1 MIMEKA
7 RLLFF
12 VFIYSMFA
20 MACSTEPEIPSGN
33 GTETEISNGN
43 NNQDEENTNNDNQNN
58 NEENM
63 SNSTIKIEVNGT
75 TLTAT
80 LKDNV
85 STRALVNLLKEGPLT
100 INMNDYARME
110 KVGSIGTTLPQC
122 DERLTT
128 QPGDLILYLGQ
139 YFVIYYAPNTYSLTP
154 LGKIDNTSGDE
165 LIRILGND
173 DVTVTSK
180 SFFIRNFRGETP
192 VLRIKNFPK
201 TD

>member
-1 MIMEKA
+1 MGKA

-12 VFIYSMFA
+12 IFIYSMFA

-33 GTETEISNGN
+33 GTETEISNDN

-58 NEENM
+58 SEENM
-63 SNSTIKIEVNGT
+63 SNSTIKISVNGT

-100 INMNDYARME
+100 INMNDYAGME
-110 KVGSIGTTLPQC
+110 KVGPIGTTLPQC

-128 QPGDLILYLGQ
+128 QPGDLILYRGQ
-139 YFVIYYAPNTYSLTP
+139 YFVIYYAQNTYSLTP
-154 LGKIDNTSGDE
+154 LGKIDNITNNE
-165 LIRILGND
+165 LIKILGNG
-173 DVTVTSK
+173 DVTVTISLD
-180 SFFIRNFRGETP
+180 E
-192 VLRIKNFPK
+192 
-201 TD
+201 

>member
-1 MIMEKA
+1 MEKA
-7 RLLFF
+7 RLLFLI
-12 VFIYSMFA
+12 FIYSMFA

-33 GTETEISNGN
+33 GTETEISNDN

-58 NEENM
+58 TEESM

-85 STRALVNLLKEGPLT
+85 STRALVNLLNKRPLT
-100 INMNDYARME
+100 INMNDYAGME
-110 KVGSIGTTLPQC
+110 KVGPIGTTLPQC
-122 DERLTT
+122 NERLTT

-165 LIRILGND
+165 LIRILGNG
-173 DVTVTSK
+173 DVTVTISL
-180 SFFIRNFRGETP
+180 GE
-192 VLRIKNFPK
+192 
-201 TD
+201 

>member
-1 MIMEKA
+1 MIMGKA

-12 VFIYSMFA
+12 IFIYSMFA
-20 MACSTEPEIPSGN
+20 MACSPEPEILSGN
-33 GTETEISNGN
+33 NSETEISNGN

-63 SNSTIKIEVNGT
+63 SNSTIKISVNGT

-85 STRALVNLLKEGPLT
+85 STRALVNLLKEG
-100 INMNDYARME
+100 ME
-110 KVGSIGTTLPQC
+110 KVGPIGTTLPQC
-122 DERLTT
+122 NERLTT

-165 LIRILGND
+165 LIRILGNG
-173 DVTVTSK
+173 DVTVTISL
-180 SFFIRNFRGETP
+180 SE
-192 VLRIKNFPK
+192 
-201 TD
+201 

>member
-1 MIMEKA
+1 MIIGKA
-7 RLLFF
+7 KLLFF
-12 VFIYSMFA
+12 IFIYSMFA
-20 MACSTEPEIPSGN
+20 MACSPEPEIPSGN
-33 GTETEISNGN
+33 GTETEISNDN

-63 SNSTIKIEVNGT
+63 SNSTIKIAVNGT

-110 KVGSIGTTLPQC
+110 KVGPIGTTLPQC

-128 QPGDLILYLGQ
+128 QPGDLILYRGQ
-139 YFVIYYAPNTYSLTP
+139 YFVIYYAQNTYSLTP
-154 LGKIDNTSGDE
+154 LGKIDNITNNE
-165 LIRILGND
+165 LIKILGNG
-173 DVTVTSK
+173 DVTVTISL
-180 SFFIRNFRGETP
+180 SE
-192 VLRIKNFPK
+192 
-201 TD
+201 

>member
-1 MIMEKA
+1 MGKA

-12 VFIYSMFA
+12 IFIYSMFA
-20 MACSTEPEIPSGN
+20 MACSPESEILSGN
-33 GTETEISNGN
+33 NSETEISNEN

-58 NEENM
+58 TEESM
-63 SNSTIKIEVNGT
+63 SNSTIKIEANGT

-85 STRALVNLLKEGPLT
+85 STRALVNLLKKGPLT

-110 KVGSIGTTLPQC
+110 KVGPIGTTLPQC
-122 DERLTT
+122 NERLTT

-165 LIRILGND
+165 LIRILGNG
-173 DVTVTSK
+173 DVTVTISL
-180 SFFIRNFRGETP
+180 SE
-192 VLRIKNFPK
+192 
-201 TD
+201 

>member
-1 MIMEKA
+1 MEKA

-12 VFIYSMFA
+12 IFIYSMFA

-33 GTETEISNGN
+33 GTETEISSGN

-63 SNSTIKIEVNGT
+63 SNSTIKIAVNGT

-110 KVGSIGTTLPQC
+110 KVGPIGTTLPQC

-128 QPGDLILYLGQ
+128 QPGDLILYRGQ
-139 YFVIYYAPNTYSLTP
+139 YFVIYYAQNTYSLTP
-154 LGKIDNTSGDE
+154 LGKIDNITNNE
-165 LIRILGND
+165 LIKILGNG
-173 DVTVTSK
+173 DVTVTISL
-180 SFFIRNFRGETP
+180 SE
-192 VLRIKNFPK
+192 
-201 TD
+201 

>member
-1 MIMEKA
+1 MGKA

-20 MACSTEPEIPSGN
+20 MACSPESEIPSGN
-33 GTETEISNGN
+33 NSETEISNES

-63 SNSTIKIEVNGT
+63 SNSTIKIAVNGT

-100 INMNDYARME
+100 INMNDYAGME
-110 KVGSIGTTLPQC
+110 KVGPIGTTLPQC
-122 DERLTT
+122 NERLTT

-173 DVTVTSK
+173 DVTVTISL
-180 SFFIRNFRGETP
+180 SE
-192 VLRIKNFPK
+192 
-201 TD
+201 

>member
-1 MIMEKA
+1 MIMGKA

-20 MACSTEPEIPSGN
+20 MACSPEPEILSGN
-33 GTETEISNGN
+33 NSETEISNGN

-58 NEENM
+58 NEESM

-100 INMNDYARME
+100 INMNDYAGME
-110 KVGSIGTTLPQC
+110 KVGPIGTTLPQC
-122 DERLTT
+122 NERLTT

-165 LIRILGND
+165 LIRILGNG
-173 DVTVTSK
+173 DVTVTISL
-180 SFFIRNFRGETP
+180 SE
-192 VLRIKNFPK
+192 
-201 TD
+201 

>member
-1 MIMEKA
+1 MIIGKA
-7 RLLFF
+7 KLLFF
-12 VFIYSMFA
+12 IFIYSMFA
-20 MACSTEPEIPSGN
+20 MACSPEPEIPSGN
-33 GTETEISNGN
+33 GTETEISNDN

-63 SNSTIKIEVNGT
+63 SNSTIKIAVNGT

-110 KVGSIGTTLPQC
+110 KVGPIGTTLPQC

-128 QPGDLILYLGQ
+128 QPGDLILYRGQ
-139 YFVIYYAPNTYSLTP
+139 YFVIYYAQNTYSLTP
-154 LGKIDNTSGDE
+154 LGKINNITNNE
-165 LIRILGND
+165 LIKILGNG
-173 DVTVTSK
+173 DVTVKISL
-180 SFFIRNFRGETP
+180 GE
-192 VLRIKNFPK
+192 
-201 TD
+201 

>member
-58 NEENM
+58 TEESM
-63 SNSTIKIEVNGT
+63 SDSTIKIEVNGT

-100 INMNDYARME
+100 INMNDYAKME
-110 KVGSIGTTLPQC
+110 KVGPIGTTLPQC

-165 LIRILGND
+165 LIRILGNG
-173 DVTVTSK
+173 DVTVKISLGK
-180 SFFIRNFRGETP
+180 
-192 VLRIKNFPK
+192 
-201 TD
+201 

>member
-1 MIMEKA
+1 MQI
-7 RLLFF
+7 L
-12 VFIYSMFA
+12 
-20 MACSTEPEIPSGN
+20 SGN
-33 GTETEISNGN
+33 NSETEISNGN

-58 NEENM
+58 TEESM

-85 STRALVNLLKEGPLT
+85 STRALVNLLNEEPLT
-100 INMNDYARME
+100 INMNDYAGME
-110 KVGSIGTTLPQC
+110 KVGPIGTTLPQC
-122 DERLTT
+122 NERITT

-165 LIRILGND
+165 LIRILGNG
-173 DVTVTSK
+173 DVTVTISL
-180 SFFIRNFRGETP
+180 SE
-192 VLRIKNFPK
+192 
-201 TD
+201 

>member
-1 MIMEKA
+1 MEKG
-7 RLLFF
+7 RLLFLIL
-12 VFIYSMFA
+12 IYSMFA

-33 GTETEISNGN
+33 GTETEISNDN

-58 NEENM
+58 SEENM
-63 SNSTIKIEVNGT
+63 SNTTIKISVNGT

-110 KVGSIGTTLPQC
+110 KVGPIGTTLPQC

-128 QPGDLILYLGQ
+128 QPGDLILYRGQ
-139 YFVIYYAPNTYSLTP
+139 YFVIYYAQNTYSLTP
-154 LGKIDNTSGDE
+154 LGKIDNITNNE
-165 LIRILGND
+165 LIKILGNG
-173 DVTVTSK
+173 DVTVTISL
-180 SFFIRNFRGETP
+180 SE
-192 VLRIKNFPK
+192 
-201 TD
+201 

>member
-1 MIMEKA
+1 MGKA

-12 VFIYSMFA
+12 IFIYSMFA

-33 GTETEISNGN
+33 GTETEISNDN

-58 NEENM
+58 SEENM
-63 SNSTIKIEVNGT
+63 SNTTIKISVNGT

-85 STRALVNLLKEGPLT
+85 STRALVNLLRKGPLT

-110 KVGSIGTTLPQC
+110 KVGPIGTTLPQC

-128 QPGDLILYLGQ
+128 QPGDLILYRGQ
-139 YFVIYYAPNTYSLTP
+139 YFVIYYAQNTYSLTP
-154 LGKIDNTSGDE
+154 LGKIDNITNNE
-165 LIRILGND
+165 LIKILGNG
-173 DVTVTSK
+173 DVTVTLSL
-180 SFFIRNFRGETP
+180 NE
-192 VLRIKNFPK
+192 
-201 TD
+201 

>member
-1 MIMEKA
+1 MEKG
-7 RLLFF
+7 RLLFLIL
-12 VFIYSMFA
+12 IYSMFA

-33 GTETEISNGN
+33 GTETEISNDN

-58 NEENM
+58 SKENM
-63 SNSTIKIEVNGT
+63 SNSTIKIAVNGT

-85 STRALVNLLKEGPLT
+85 STKALVNLLKEGPLT
-100 INMNDYARME
+100 INMNDYAGME
-110 KVGSIGTTLPQC
+110 KVGPIGTTLPQC

-165 LIRILGND
+165 LIRILGNG
-173 DVTVTSK
+173 DVTVTISL
-180 SFFIRNFRGETP
+180 SE
-192 VLRIKNFPK
+192 
-201 TD
+201 

>member
-1 MIMEKA
+1 MGKA

-12 VFIYSMFA
+12 IFIYSMFA

-33 GTETEISNGN
+33 GTETEISNDN

-58 NEENM
+58 SEENM
-63 SNSTIKIEVNGT
+63 SNTTIKISVNGT

-85 STRALVNLLKEGPLT
+85 STRALVNLLRKGPLT

-110 KVGSIGTTLPQC
+110 KVGPIGTTLPQC

-128 QPGDLILYLGQ
+128 QPGDLILYRGQ
-139 YFVIYYAPNTYSLTP
+139 YFVIYYAQNTYSLTP
-154 LGKIDNTSGDE
+154 LGKIDNITNNE
-165 LIRILGND
+165 LIKILGNG
-173 DVTVTSK
+173 DVTVTLSL
-180 SFFIRNFRGETP
+180 SE
-192 VLRIKNFPK
+192 
-201 TD
+201 

>member
-1 MIMEKA
+1 MEKA

-12 VFIYSMFA
+12 VFIYSIYA
-20 MACSTEPEIPSGN
+20 MACSIEPEIPSDN
-33 GTETEISNGN
+33 GTETELSNGH

-58 NEENM
+58 TEESM

-100 INMNDYARME
+100 INMNDYAKME
-110 KVGSIGTTLPQC
+110 KVGPIGTTLPQC

-139 YFVIYYAPNTYSLTP
+139 YFVIYYGPNTYKLTP

-165 LIRILGND
+165 LIRILGNG
-173 DVTVTSK
+173 DVTVTISLGK
-180 SFFIRNFRGETP
+180 
-192 VLRIKNFPK
+192 
-201 TD
+201 

>member
-1 MIMEKA
+1 MIMGKA
-7 RLLFF
+7 RLLFLI
-12 VFIYSMFA
+12 FIYSMFA
-20 MACSTEPEIPSGN
+20 MACSIEPEIPSDN
-33 GTETEISNGN
+33 GTETELSNGH

-58 NEENM
+58 TEESM

-100 INMNDYARME
+100 INMNDYAKME
-110 KVGSIGTTLPQC
+110 KVGPIGTTLPQC

-154 LGKIDNTSGDE
+154 LGKINNITGDE
-165 LIRILGND
+165 LIKVLGNG
-173 DVTVTSK
+173 DVTVTLSL
-180 SFFIRNFRGETP
+180 SE
-192 VLRIKNFPK
+192 
-201 TD
+201 

>member
-1 MIMEKA
+1 MEKA
-7 RLLFF
+7 RLLFLI
-12 VFIYSMFA
+12 FIYSMFA
-20 MACSTEPEIPSGN
+20 MACSTEPEIPSGGN
-33 GTETEISNGN
+33 TNNEVSNENENGN
-43 NNQDEENTNNDNQNN
+43 GNSNQEQDEENTNNDNQNN

-85 STRALVNLLKEGPLT
+85 STRALVNLLKGGPLT
-100 INMNDYARME
+100 INMNDYAKME

-139 YFVIYYAPNTYSLTP
+139 YFVIYYGPNTYKLTP

-165 LIRILGND
+165 LIRILGNG
-173 DVTVTSK
+173 DVTVTLSL
-180 SFFIRNFRGETP
+180 SE
-192 VLRIKNFPK
+192 
-201 TD
+201 

>member
-1 MIMEKA
+1 MGKA

-20 MACSTEPEIPSGN
+20 MACSTEPEIPSSN
-33 GTETEISNGN
+33 NSETEISNGN

-63 SNSTIKIEVNGT
+63 SNSTIKISVNGT

-100 INMNDYARME
+100 INMNDYAGME
-110 KVGSIGTTLPQC
+110 KVGPIGTTLPQC
-122 DERLTT
+122 NERLTT

-154 LGKIDNTSGDE
+154 LGKIDNTSSNE
-165 LIRILGND
+165 LIRILGNG
-173 DVTVTSK
+173 DVTVTLSL
-180 SFFIRNFRGETP
+180 SE
-192 VLRIKNFPK
+192 
-201 TD
+201 

>member
-1 MIMEKA
+1 MIIGKA

-12 VFIYSMFA
+12 IFIYSMFA

-33 GTETEISNGN
+33 NTETEISNGN
-43 NNQDEENTNNDNQNN
+43 NNQDEENTNSDNQNN
-58 NEENM
+58 TDENM
-63 SNSTIKIEVNGT
+63 SNSIIIIEANGT

-85 STRALVNLLKEGPLT
+85 STRALVNLLKGGPLT
-100 INMNDYARME
+100 INMNDYAGME
-110 KVGSIGTTLPQC
+110 KVGPIGTTLPQC

-139 YFVIYYAPNTYSLTP
+139 YFVIYYAQNTYSLTP

-165 LIRILGND
+165 LIRILGNG
-173 DVTVTSK
+173 DVTVTISL
-180 SFFIRNFRGETP
+180 SE
-192 VLRIKNFPK
+192 
-201 TD
+201 

>member
-1 MIMEKA
+1 MIMGKA

-12 VFIYSMFA
+12 IFIYSMFA
-20 MACSTEPEIPSGN
+20 MACSPEPKIPSGN

-58 NEENM
+58 SEENM
-63 SNSTIKIEVNGT
+63 SNSTIKISVNGT

-110 KVGSIGTTLPQC
+110 KVGPIGTTLPQC

-128 QPGDLILYLGQ
+128 QPGDLILYRGQ
-139 YFVIYYAPNTYSLTP
+139 YFVIYYAQNTYSLTP
-154 LGKIDNTSGDE
+154 LGKIDNITNNE
-165 LIRILGND
+165 LIKILGNG
-173 DVTVTSK
+173 DVTVTISL
-180 SFFIRNFRGETP
+180 SE
-192 VLRIKNFPK
+192 
-201 TD
+201 

>member
-1 MIMEKA
+1 MIMGKA

-12 VFIYSMFA
+12 IFIYSMFA

-33 GTETEISNGN
+33 GTETEISNDN

-58 NEENM
+58 SEENM
-63 SNSTIKIEVNGT
+63 SNSTIKISVNGT

-100 INMNDYARME
+100 INMNDYAGME
-110 KVGSIGTTLPQC
+110 KVGPIGTTLPQC

-128 QPGDLILYLGQ
+128 QPGDLILYRGQ
-139 YFVIYYAPNTYSLTP
+139 YFVIYYAQNTYSLTP
-154 LGKIDNTSGDE
+154 LGKIDNITNNE
-165 LIRILGND
+165 LIKILGNG
-173 DVTVTSK
+173 DVTVTISLD
-180 SFFIRNFRGETP
+180 E
-192 VLRIKNFPK
+192 
-201 TD
+201 

>member
-1 MIMEKA
+1 MEKA

-58 NEENM
+58 TEESM

-100 INMNDYARME
+100 INMNDYAGME
-110 KVGSIGTTLPQC
+110 KVGPIGTTLPQC
-122 DERLTT
+122 NERITT

-165 LIRILGND
+165 LIRILGNGE
-173 DVTVTSK
+173 VTVTISL
-180 SFFIRNFRGETP
+180 SE
-192 VLRIKNFPK
+192 
-201 TD
+201 

>member
-1 MIMEKA
+1 MEKA
-7 RLLFF
+7 RLLFLI
-12 VFIYSMFA
+12 FIYSMFA
-20 MACSTEPEIPSGN
+20 MACSSEPEIPSGN
-33 GTETEISNGN
+33 NSETEISDEN

-58 NEENM
+58 TEESM
-63 SNSTIKIEVNGT
+63 SDSTIKIEVNGT

-128 QPGDLILYLGQ
+128 QPSDLILYRGQ
-139 YFVIYYAPNTYSLTP
+139 YFVIYYAQNTYSLTP
-154 LGKIDNTSGDE
+154 LGKIDNITNNE
-165 LIRILGND
+165 LIKILGNG
-173 DVTVTSK
+173 DVTVTISL
-180 SFFIRNFRGETP
+180 GE
-192 VLRIKNFPK
+192 
-201 TD
+201 

>member
-1 MIMEKA
+1 
-7 RLLFF
+7 
-12 VFIYSMFA
+12 MFA

-63 SNSTIKIEVNGT
+63 SNSTIKIEANGT

-85 STRALVNLLKEGPLT
+85 STRALVNLLKEEPLT
-100 INMNDYARME
+100 INMNDYAGME
-110 KVGSIGTTLPQC
+110 KVGPIGTTLPQC
-122 DERLTT
+122 NERLTT

-165 LIRILGND
+165 LIRILGNG
-173 DVTVTSK
+173 DVTVTISL
-180 SFFIRNFRGETP
+180 SE
-192 VLRIKNFPK
+192 
-201 TD
+201 

>member
-85 STRALVNLLKEGPLT
+85 STRALVNLLKGGPLT
-100 INMNDYARME
+100 INMNDYAGME
-110 KVGSIGTTLPQC
+110 KVGPIGTTLPQC
-122 DERLTT
+122 NERLTT

-165 LIRILGND
+165 LIRILGNG
-173 DVTVTSK
+173 DVTVTISL
-180 SFFIRNFRGETP
+180 SE
-192 VLRIKNFPK
+192 
-201 TD
+201 

>member
-58 NEENM
+58 TEESM
-63 SNSTIKIEVNGT
+63 SDSTIKIEVNGT

-128 QPGDLILYLGQ
+128 QPGDLILYRGQ
-139 YFVIYYAPNTYSLTP
+139 YFVIYYAQNTYSLTP
-154 LGKIDNTSGDE
+154 LGKIDNITNNE
-165 LIRILGND
+165 LIKILGNG
-173 DVTVTSK
+173 DVTVTISL
-180 SFFIRNFRGETP
+180 GE
-192 VLRIKNFPK
+192 
-201 TD
+201 

>member
-1 MIMEKA
+1 MEKA

-85 STRALVNLLKEGPLT
+85 STRALVNLLKGGPLT
-100 INMNDYARME
+100 INMNDYAGME
-110 KVGSIGTTLPQC
+110 KVGPIGTTLPQC
-122 DERLTT
+122 NERLTT

-165 LIRILGND
+165 LIRILGNG
-173 DVTVTSK
+173 DVTVTISL
-180 SFFIRNFRGETP
+180 SE
-192 VLRIKNFPK
+192 
-201 TD
+201 

>member
-1 MIMEKA
+1 MIMGKA

-12 VFIYSMFA
+12 IFIYSMFA

-33 GTETEISNGN
+33 GTETEISNDN

-58 NEENM
+58 SEENM
-63 SNSTIKIEVNGT
+63 SNTTIKISVNGT

-85 STRALVNLLKEGPLT
+85 STRALVNLLRKGPLT

-110 KVGSIGTTLPQC
+110 KVGPIGTTLPQC

-128 QPGDLILYLGQ
+128 QPGDLILYRGQ
-139 YFVIYYAPNTYSLTP
+139 YFVIYYAQNTYSLTP
-154 LGKIDNTSGDE
+154 LGKIDNITNNE
-165 LIRILGND
+165 LIKILGNG
-173 DVTVTSK
+173 DVTVTLSL
-180 SFFIRNFRGETP
+180 SE
-192 VLRIKNFPK
+192 
-201 TD
+201 

>member
-1 MIMEKA
+1 MEKA
-7 RLLFF
+7 RLLFMIL
-12 VFIYSMFA
+12 IYSMFA
-20 MACSTEPEIPSGN
+20 MACSTEPEILSGN
-33 GTETEISNGN
+33 NSETEISNGN

-63 SNSTIKIEVNGT
+63 SNSTIKISVNGT

-80 LKDNV
+80 LKDNL

-110 KVGSIGTTLPQC
+110 KVGPIGTTLPQC
-122 DERLTT
+122 NERLTT

-165 LIRILGND
+165 LIRILGNG
-173 DVTVTSK
+173 DVTVTISL
-180 SFFIRNFRGETP
+180 SE
-192 VLRIKNFPK
+192 
-201 TD
+201 